1 MAAYTHTA
9 SKEITGMPGS
19 NAESAFTYTPT
30 VNGPNFATLHNS
42 EYVTPDRVIASLTYS
57 DKCNNNYSLF
67 YEAWRGG
74 YNYSYM
80 YADDL
85 NGDNYNYDAMY
96 IPRDESE
103 IRFASQDDADRYWA
117 YANNDKYLSKH
128 KGEYAEG
135 YSIYSPWVHKLDFR
149 YTHDFKV
156 KAGNSMNT
164 LQLIVDFKNILNIF
178 NSSWGVMKYMNPDL
192 NEGRILSVDRI
203 DPDGTPVFKTIE
215 GVQPGVDTWTY
226 FHNYGQCWSL
236 QVGIKYMFN

>member
-1 MAAYTHTA
+1 
-9 SKEITGMPGS
+9 MPGS

-42 EYVTPDRVIASLTYS
+42 QYVTPDRVIASLTYS

-149 YTHDFKV
+149 YTHDFKI

-178 NSSWGVMKYMNPDL
+178 NSSWGVSKYGNPAFTDQRDSKMN
-192 NEGRILSVDRI
+192 ILSATI
-203 DPDGTPVFKTIE
+203 DDQGNAVYSTPS
-215 GVQPGVDTWTY
+215 GVNGNVERWVY
-226 FHNYGQCWSL
+226 NHALGQCWYA
-236 QVGIKYMFN
+236 QIGIKYMFN